1 MCRFFVKIS
10 QGFPE
15 TTRQVTHSFK
25 VYSLYQCAY
34 SRHIYAFQ
42 ILRFFCCRWNH
53 TPHDE
58 AMSNGHKKVAELLL
72 EGIRQWDDEEERKI
86 KEEFVSEDDEFVT
99 NENSIASGDAEPPLS
114 EISKKL

>member
-1 MCRFFVKIS
+1 MRSFNDDTIRDTFMPFKYYLLFRF
-10 QGFPE
+10 
-15 TTRQVTHSFK
+15 
-25 VYSLYQCAY
+25 
-34 SRHIYAFQ
+34 
-42 ILRFFCCRWNH
+42 RWNH

-58 AMSNGHKKVAELLL
+58 AISNGHKKVAELLL